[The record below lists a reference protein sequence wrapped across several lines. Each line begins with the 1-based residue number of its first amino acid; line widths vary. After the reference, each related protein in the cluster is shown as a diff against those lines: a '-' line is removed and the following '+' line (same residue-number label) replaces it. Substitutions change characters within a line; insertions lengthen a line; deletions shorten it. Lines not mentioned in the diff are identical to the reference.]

1 MDKNSLSSE
10 YEINFGVANEFRKLL
25 VEQIERIL
33 LESDVTL
40 GVPIESRVKD
50 HDSLLEKL
58 ERKEITIKKIADLDD
73 LVGLRVK

>member
-1 MDKNSLSSE
+1 
-10 YEINFGVANEFRKLL
+10 NFGVANEFRKSL